1 MARSKRMR
9 DSRRQSIAM
18 PMINLGGHAMSV
30 TVKLLARNSGASVVA
45 LALLSAAHA
54 YAQAPAGDIDAD
66 SIIVT
71 GKTETT
77 GLHLSSRET
86 PQSVTAIDSLRMQEQ
101 GLYEISDVM
110 DQVVG
115 IQSNRTSALGTD
127 GTAYTA
133 RGVAVKNYLVDGVA
147 RPTNLYGFTED
158 TADLVAYERVEVI
171 RGSAGMI
178 TGTGNPAAA
187 INMIRKRPGTDLR
200 ASVSARV
207 GSWDMYRIEG
217 DVGGALTSDGRVR
230 ARVAGAWQDND
241 TFIDREH
248 IKRKALYGVIEADLT
263 PNTLLTAGV
272 EYQNFRSTG
281 ASRGGVP
288 LYFTD
293 GSETH
298 FARSTNGGANWS
310 DFSRKS
316 TNIFASI
323 AHDFDPKWHLQIDAE
338 HKSGSYDETIGYFF
352 GTAIDK
358 NTGLGGT
365 FYATRWASDLKLDAV
380 YANLR
385 GSFDALGQEQHI
397 ALTLSHA
404 QFNDDQ
410 TPYPGWW
417 DGPDYMKSIDALTYF
432 KTGDVL
438 KPDLSAT
445 GSLAGNRVKTSA
457 AAGVARLKPISPL
470 SIIIGGRLTWWKQD
484 SYAQGVTG
492 PRTWTPGTREKAVLT
507 PYVGAVLDI
516 TKTLSAYVSY
526 ASVFEPQTART
537 VNGDMLAPLEGN
549 TYEAGLKADFFDGR
563 LAASAAIFRMKQDNY
578 AIADG
583 DGIFAPDGS
592 TAYHAVSGMKSSG
605 FELEVNG
612 EILPGWR
619 VAGGFANARSEDR
632 DGVRQLPQTP
642 KDSFKMFTTY
652 RLPGDLDGLTIGGNL
667 QCQGKGRT
675 EYAGPNGVF
684 YTQGSLAT
692 LDLMA
697 QYRFSDHLTLA
708 AHLDNV
714 FDKTYYSGLSTGS
727 ARYAAPRSLIFT
739 LRGSL

>member
-1 MARSKRMR
+1 
-9 DSRRQSIAM
+9 
-18 PMINLGGHAMSV
+18 MSV
-30 TVKLLARNSGASVVA
+30 TVKHLARNSGASILA
-45 LALLSAAHA
+45 LALWSAGHA
-54 YAQAPAGDIDAD
+54 YAQAPADAVDAD
-66 SIIVT
+66 SIVVT

-77 GLHLSSRET
+77 GLSLSSRET

-158 TADLVAYERVEVI
+158 TADLIAYERVEVI
-171 RGSAGMI
+171 RGSAGMM

-187 INMIRKRPGTDLR
+187 INMIRKRASAETR
-200 ASVSARV
+200 ASISARV

-217 DVGGALTSDGRVR
+217 DIGGALTSDGRIR

-241 TFIDREH
+241 SFIDREH
-248 IKRKALYGVIEADLT
+248 VKRKALYGVIEADLT
-263 PNTLLTAGV
+263 LNTLLTAGV
-272 EYQNFRSTG
+272 EYQNFRNTG

-288 LYFTD
+288 LYYTD
-293 GSETH
+293 GTETH

-323 AHDFDPKWHLQIDAE
+323 AHDFDQNWHLQVDAE
-338 HKSGSYDETIGYFF
+338 HKAGSYDESIGYFF

-358 NTGLGGT
+358 VTGLGGT
-365 FYATRWASDLKLDAV
+365 FYATRWASDLTLDAV

-385 GSFDALGQEQHI
+385 GSFQAFGQEQHV

-404 QFNDDQ
+404 QFDDDQ

-417 DGPDYMKSIDALTYF
+417 DGPDYMKSINALELF
-432 KTGDVL
+432 STGDVT

-445 GSLAGNRVKTSA
+445 GALAGNRVRTTGAS
-457 AAGVARLKPISPL
+457 GVARLKPIGPL
-470 SIIIGGRLTWWKQD
+470 SVILGGRLTWWKQD
-484 SYAQGVTG
+484 SYAQAVAG
-492 PRTWTPGTREKAVLT
+492 PRTWTPGTREKAVVT
-507 PYVGAVLDI
+507 PYAGLVLDI
-516 TKTLSAYVSY
+516 TKTVSAYVSY
-526 ASVFEPQTART
+526 ASVFEPQTSRT
-537 VNGDMLAPLEGN
+537 VDGDLLAPLEGN

-563 LAASAAIFRMKQDNY
+563 LAASAAVFKMKQDNY

-612 EILPGWR
+612 EIVPGWR

-642 KDSFKMFTTY
+642 VNSFKMFTSY
-652 RLPGDLDGLTIGGNL
+652 RLPGKLDGLTIGGNL
-667 QCQGKGRT
+667 QWQSKGRA
-675 EYAGPNGVF
+675 EYAGPNNV
-684 YTQGSLAT
+684 YYVQGSLAT
-692 LDLMA
+692 LDLMT

-727 ARYAAPRSLIFT
+727 ARYAAPRSIIFT
-739 LRGSL
+739 LRGTL

>member
-1 MARSKRMR
+1 
-9 DSRRQSIAM
+9 
-18 PMINLGGHAMSV
+18 MSF
-30 TVKLLARNSGASVVA
+30 TKQEFPRYSLASALP
-45 LALLSAAHA
+45 LALLAASG
-54 YAQAPAGDIDAD
+54 AQAQTPANEPDES

-71 GKTETT
+71 GTTETT
-77 GLHLSSRET
+77 GLSLSSRET
-86 PQSVTAIDSLRMQEQ
+86 PQSVTAIDSIRMQEQ
-101 GLYEISDVM
+101 GLYEIADVL

-133 RGVAVKNYLVDGVA
+133 RGVAVKNYLIDGVA
-147 RPTNLYGFTED
+147 RPSNLYGFTED

-171 RGSAGMI
+171 RGSAGMM

-187 INMIRKRPGTDLR
+187 INMIRKRTSADMR

-217 DVGGALTSDGRVR
+217 DVGGAVTSDGRVR

-248 IKRKALYGVIEADLT
+248 VKRQALYGVIEADLT
-263 PNTLLTAGV
+263 PDTLLTAGV
-272 EYQNFRSTG
+272 EYQNFRNTG
-281 ASRGGVP
+281 ASRGGLP
-288 LYFTD
+288 LYYTD
-293 GSETH
+293 GTETH

-310 DFSRKS
+310 DFKRKS

-323 AHDFDPKWHLQIDAE
+323 AHDLDQNWHLQIDAE
-338 HKSGSYDETIGYFF
+338 HKSGSYDESIGYFF

-358 NTGLGGT
+358 DTGLGGT
-365 FYATRWASDLKLDAV
+365 FYATRWASDLTLNAV

-385 GSFDALGQEQHI
+385 GSFEALGQEQHV

-404 QFNDDQ
+404 QFDDDQ

-417 DGPDYMKSIDALTYF
+417 DGPDYMKSINALELF
-432 KTGDVL
+432 RTGDVT

-445 GSLAGNRVKTSA
+445 GSLSGNRVRTSA
-457 AAGVARLKPISPL
+457 AAGVARLKPVAPL
-470 SIIIGGRLTWWKQD
+470 SIIAGGRLTWWKQD
-484 SYAQGVTG
+484 SYAQDATG

-507 PYVGAVLDI
+507 PYVGMVLDI
-516 TKTLSAYVSY
+516 TKSVSAYISY
-526 ASVFEPQTART
+526 ASVFEPQTSRT
-537 VNGDMLAPLEGN
+537 VTGNLLAPLEGN

-563 LAASAAIFRMKQDNY
+563 LAASAAVFRMKQDNY

-605 FELEVNG
+605 FELEMNG

-619 VAGGFANARSEDR
+619 VAGGFANARAEDR

-642 KDSFKMFTTY
+642 VNSFKMFTTY
-652 RLPGDLDGLTIGGNL
+652 RLPGNLDGLTVGANM
-667 QCQGKGRT
+667 QWQSKGRT

-684 YTQGSLAT
+684 YTQGALAT

-697 QYRFSDHLTLA
+697 QYRFSEHLTLA

-727 ARYAAPRSLIFT
+727 ARYATPRNLILT
-739 LRGSL
+739 LRGTL